1 MLPSVVPLPFL
12 SRFSCLR
19 VRKERQK
26 VNVNRAVVQQGDRRR
41 TMTTYRRMTLCDTLQ
56 FNFVN
61 LDQLTETYNTS
72 FYGEY
77 VTHWPEYQRV
87 CVHPTTGIP
96 MAYTLGKAEGQ
107 GEDYHGHVSAVS
119 VAPTFRRVALGET
132 LMVELAQMSEL
143 VHNAYFVDLF
153 VRKSNQVAQDMYHR
167 LGYIVYRTVLNYYHG
182 DGPKGPFKSDED
194 ALDMRLAL
202 RRDKER
208 RKSSVIPLDRP
219 IKPEELEWV

>member
-1 MLPSVVPLPFL
+1 
-12 SRFSCLR
+12 
-19 VRKERQK
+19 
-26 VNVNRAVVQQGDRRR
+26 
-41 TMTTYRRMTLCDTLQ
+41 MTTYRRMTLCDTLQ

>member
-1 MLPSVVPLPFL
+1 
-12 SRFSCLR
+12 
-19 VRKERQK
+19 
-26 VNVNRAVVQQGDRRR
+26 
-41 TMTTYRRMTLCDTLQ
+41 MTSYRGMTLCDTLT

-61 LDQLTETYNTS
+61 LDQLTETYATS

-77 VTHWPEYQRV
+77 VTQWPEYQRM
-87 CVHPTTGIP
+87 CIHPTTGIP
-96 MAYTLGKAEGQ
+96 MGYTLGKAEGL
-107 GEDYHGHVSAVS
+107 GEDFHGHVSAVS

-132 LMVELAQMSEL
+132 LMVELAQMSEF

-167 LGYIVYRTVLNYYHG
+167 LGYAVYRTVLGYYRG
-182 DGPKGPFKSDED
+182 DGPTGPFKNDED

-202 RRDKER
+202 SRDKER

-219 IKPEELEWV
+219 IKPEELEWS